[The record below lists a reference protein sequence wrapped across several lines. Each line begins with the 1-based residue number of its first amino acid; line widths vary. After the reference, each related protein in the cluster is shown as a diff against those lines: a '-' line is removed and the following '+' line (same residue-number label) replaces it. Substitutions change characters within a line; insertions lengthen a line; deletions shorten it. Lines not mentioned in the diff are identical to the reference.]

1 MTKSMSTIKG
11 VNHQMSKTAEKETAE
26 ILHKLLDRSLEERI
40 RERAYELYV
49 QGGSQDGRADLDW
62 CKAEEELLANR

>member
-1 MTKSMSTIKG
+1 MSTIKG
-11 VNHQMSKTAEKETAE
+11 GNYEVSETAKKETAE

-49 QGGSQDGRADLDW
+49 QRGSQDGRADLDW
-62 CKAEEELLANR
+62 CEAEEELLANR

>member
-1 MTKSMSTIKG
+1 MSRIKG
-11 VNHQMSKTAEKETAE
+11 GAHDGGASRTAGDETAE

-49 QGGSQDGRADLDW
+49 WRGNQEGRADLDW
-62 CKAEEELLANR
+62 YEAEEELLANR